1 MSENE
6 RPSIAKEF
14 VKEYQ
19 QNKLQKQKKTR
30 IILSSVIFCLSI
42 AFLVLGTTLFFQ
54 DTSKDKLAKT
64 TTVKQTQIV
73 AGQPVKWITLVG
85 QSQLKQ
91 GKTKAQIPHNATNI
105 KITKV
110 TKQQA
115 NQISHRPKTQIQTLT
130 LQEKKQLAINP
141 TPQTNNIFAKLGNVL
156 FASLSDTAETVVET
170 ITDAIDAVIPEAP
183 NTVDLPPVVE
193 DQPATEETPASET
206 PSVVEETPA
215 SETPPASEDQPTE
228 ETPQTQ
234 PEPELTP
241 EPEAEPQQEP
251 ETEVAIEFETPGPE
265 IVSQSTDEGV
275 KVTVTDPV
283 EDPQTPMTD
292 VLASTNIP
300 EIFKVG
306 QESKIKIKWETNNNQ
321 EVAFNAYDTNNNGK
335 LDYVEWTIPH
345 LSEQIFNIIFIS
357 KAFHLDQDLNI
368 IEDIQEQVLTQDNT
382 FATIQQNEY
391 IRVTFEKILNNQN
404 DNTIYA
410 KPTDPNT
417 PVTVE
422 SYPVYTDQEGNATQG
437 PKVGTFQLIT
447 QENLYRILLT
457 NLQTPTDQFDLKI
470 TGGTLDVDWVVD
482 PAPTLEITLPAS
494 GQTYTSSTW
503 PTPSFS
509 CTGCS
514 SGENTCEYEYID
526 IDNGF
531 NYPSGIT
538 SDGTYIYVADYNNH
552 RIVKRLASNLS
563 YVSKIG
569 TNGSGNDQF
578 SSPRGIT
585 TDGTYLYVADSGN
598 HRIVKRLAS
607 DLSYVSE
614 IGTSGSG
621 NDQFNYPFGITSD
634 GTYIYVA
641 DYNNH
646 RIVKRLASNLSY
658 VSKIGTN
665 GWGNDKFGSPNGI
678 TTDGTYI
685 YVADSNNNR
694 IVKRLASH
702 LSYVS
707 KIGSGG
713 SDNDQFSNPQG
724 ITSDGTYIYVADT
737 SNHRIVKRLA
747 SDLSYVSKIGTYSDG
762 SSSFI
767 DCSNNG
773 SDISAPS
780 SPGSQTLYLKG
791 SSSGIWSSQYTVSF
805 TYISEYGESCSSG
818 SDCTTSYCDTYNSV
832 CTNGET
838 GVDGCGADDD
848 CQSNQCTNY
857 ICAQQTT
864 INITSPLSGQIYK
877 ASTLT
882 NSYTCTSC
890 ATGAGSCKYLD
901 QQEANFSNPRGITT
915 DGTYI
920 YVADMN
926 NHRIVRL
933 ASDLSYVSQIGTG
946 GSGNDQFSYPQGITT
961 DNTYIYVADSV
972 NNRIVKRL
980 ASNLSYVSQI
990 GTGGSGNDQFNYPF
1004 GITTDNTYIYVADT
1018 NNHRIVKRLASDL
1031 SYVSQIGTNGSGN
1044 DEFNAPNGITSDG
1057 TYIYVADRDNNR
1069 IVKRLASNL
1078 SYVSEIGTYGSGND
1092 QFYEPYG
1099 ITTDNT
1105 YIYVADA
1112 NNDRIVKRLASN
1124 LSYVDVAGYKYID
1137 CSNLGSD
1144 IVAPTASGSTTLSI
1158 YAQDEGGTW
1167 RDSDSVTYTYDAV
1180 NPTISVT
1187 RTCGAATCNAN
1198 TWNPLVNWD
1207 DSTTCQYSYNNSAW
1221 TTVVCSNTGSDISI
1235 PTAEGSTTLYIKGT
1249 DAATNEGTAN
1259 AVFTW
1264 SLLPVSWGGSVSV
1277 SVSTD
1282 NSTPPAPTTQ
1292 PTTTTSVPQNII
1304 KYISDNLTT
1313 LKNSISQLRVTAPT
1327 SAPQGTQPT
1336 TPPPTTPTNQTA
1348 LIQIYQKIIK
1358 ALTDLLGLFVKK

>member
-1 MSENE
+1 
-6 RPSIAKEF
+6 
-14 VKEYQ
+14 
-19 QNKLQKQKKTR
+19 
-30 IILSSVIFCLSI
+30 
-42 AFLVLGTTLFFQ
+42 
-54 DTSKDKLAKT
+54 
-64 TTVKQTQIV
+64 
-73 AGQPVKWITLVG
+73 
-85 QSQLKQ
+85 
-91 GKTKAQIPHNATNI
+91 
-105 KITKV
+105 
-110 TKQQA
+110 
-115 NQISHRPKTQIQTLT
+115 
-130 LQEKKQLAINP
+130 
-141 TPQTNNIFAKLGNVL
+141 
-156 FASLSDTAETVVET
+156 
-170 ITDAIDAVIPEAP
+170 
-183 NTVDLPPVVE
+183 
-193 DQPATEETPASET
+193 
-206 PSVVEETPA
+206 
-215 SETPPASEDQPTE
+215 
-228 ETPQTQ
+228 
-234 PEPELTP
+234 
-241 EPEAEPQQEP
+241 
-251 ETEVAIEFETPGPE
+251 
-265 IVSQSTDEGV
+265 
-275 KVTVTDPV
+275 
-283 EDPQTPMTD
+283 MTD

-607 DLSYVSE
+607 DLSYVSK

-621 NDQFNYPFGITSD
+621 NDQFNNPFGITSD
-634 GTYIYVA
+634 GTYIYVV
-641 DYNNH
+641 DYSNH
-646 RIVKRLASNLSY
+646 RIVKRLASDLSY
-658 VSKIGTN
+658 VSKIGTV
-665 GWGNDKFGSPNGI
+665 GSGNDQFIFPRGI
-678 TTDGTYI
+678 TTDGTYL
-685 YVADSNNNR
+685 YVADSGNHR
-694 IVKRLASH
+694 IVKRLASDLSYVSKIGTQGSDNDQFNNPQGITTDNTYIYVADSGNH
-702 LSYVS
+702 RIVKRLASDLSYVS

-1004 GITTDNTYIYVADT
+1004 GITTDNTYIYVADRGNNRIVKRLASDLSYVSQIGTNGSGNDQFNYPFGITTDNTYIYVADT

-1144 IVAPTASGSTTLSI
+1144 IVAPAISGSTTLSI

-1259 AVFTW
+1259 SVFTW